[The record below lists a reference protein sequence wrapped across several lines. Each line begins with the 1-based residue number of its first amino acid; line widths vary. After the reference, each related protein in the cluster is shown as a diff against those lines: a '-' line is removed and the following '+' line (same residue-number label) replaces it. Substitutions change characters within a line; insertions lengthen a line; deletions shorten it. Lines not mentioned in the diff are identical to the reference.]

1 MAWIIVYIINNNMF
15 HLVQQDPGE
24 TVLLSSLESRERLLF
39 IMGQKKMR
47 HPQCFYE
54 IVTSDELKLMNS

>member
-1 MAWIIVYIINNNMF
+1 MF

-54 IVTSDELKLMNS
+54 IMTTDDIKEINS

>member
-1 MAWIIVYIINNNMF
+1 MF

-24 TVLLSSLESRERLLF
+24 TVLLSTNESRERLLF

-54 IVTSDELKLMNS
+54 IMTSDELKLLNS

>member
-1 MAWIIVYIINNNMF
+1 MF

-24 TVLLSSLESRERLLF
+24 TVLLSINESRERLLF

-47 HPQCFYE
+47 NPLCNYE
-54 IVTSDELKLMNS
+54 ILTSDEYKLGNS

>member
-1 MAWIIVYIINNNMF
+1 MF

-47 HPQCFYE
+47 NPQCFYE
-54 IVTSDELKLMNS
+54 IMTTDEIKLLNN